1 MEQFSALTQEK
12 LGYYVY
18 CLVDPAD
25 GQVFYVGKGRG
36 NRVFQH
42 AIHAELDKDA
52 VSEKLD
58 RIREIH
64 ARKDGNNHVQYY
76 IVRHGLEE
84 RDAFEIESVLI
95 DFLTYPQLNRESV
108 MTNLQAGHDQRLRGI
123 RTAEDI
129 EADYAAK
136 EIEVRP
142 DDYLLLV
149 NISATRGAE
158 TLYDAAK
165 GDWILGQN
173 HLKNITHVLAH
184 YNGVVRAV
192 FIPKEWTR
200 LPKQPGKRQRVR
212 FEGIE
217 VTDSPYVNTS
227 VRDYTFSSKNRPNQ
241 NPVQYLG
248 GKRLLNNKSLK

>member
-18 CLVDPAD
+18 CLVDPTD
-25 GQVFYVGKGRG
+25 GKVFYVGKGKG

-42 AIHAELDKDA
+42 ALHAEMDKDA

-58 RIREIH
+58 KIREIH
-64 ARKDGNNHVQYY
+64 ARTDGNNHVQYY

-84 RDAFEIESVLI
+84 NEAFEIESVLI
-95 DFLTYPQLNRESV
+95 DFLTYPSLNKESV

-136 EIEVRP
+136 DIEVSP

-149 NISATRGAE
+149 NISASRGAE

-165 GDWILGQN
+165 GDWVVGQC
-173 HLKNITHVLAH
+173 HLKKITHVLAH

-192 FIPKEWTR
+192 FHPKEWTL
-200 LPKQPGKRQRVR
+200 LPKEPGKRQRVR
-212 FEGIE
+212 FEGTE
-217 VTDSPYVNTS
+217 VTDSPYINTS
-227 VRDYTFSSKNRPNQ
+227 VRRYTFSAKNRPNQ
-241 NPVQYLG
+241 NPVQYLDG
-248 GKRLLNNKSLK
+248 NVTIEHKSYN